1 MWSLI
6 LILAGV
12 SMMPIQGASPTQ
24 PTQSPTATQKAPDV
38 PVMDGEIG
46 PCSVEFTVLD
56 TKGKPV
62 STALINVKI
71 AYGFAGI
78 RKLEMGVYTNADGKG
93 KFVGIPAK
101 VHKPPLQFRASK
113 NELAGIGSVDPAT
126 DCQAKHDILLDKKPS
141 Q

>member
-6 LILAGV
+6 LILAGAA
-12 SMMPIQGASPTQ
+12 MMPSQGTSPTQ
-24 PTQSPTATQKAPDV
+24 PLQPPTATQKAPEI

-56 TKGKPV
+56 AGGKPV
-62 STALINVKI
+62 SAALINVKI
-71 AYGFAGI
+71 AYGFAGV
-78 RKLEMGVYTNADGKG
+78 RKLEMGVYTNAEGKG

-113 NELAGIGSVDPAT
+113 DQLTGIGLVDPAT

-141 Q
+141 K

>member
-1 MWSLI
+1 MWTLV
-6 LILAGV
+6 LILASA
-12 SMMPIQGASPTQ
+12 SMMPIQVASPTQ
-24 PTQSPTATQKAPDV
+24 PLQSPTATQKAPDI

-56 TKGKPV
+56 AGGKPV
-62 STALINVKI
+62 SAALINVKI
-71 AYGFAGI
+71 AYGFGGI

-113 NELAGIGSVDPAT
+113 DQLSGIGSVDPAT
-126 DCQAKHDILLDKKPS
+126 DCQAKRDILLDKKSS